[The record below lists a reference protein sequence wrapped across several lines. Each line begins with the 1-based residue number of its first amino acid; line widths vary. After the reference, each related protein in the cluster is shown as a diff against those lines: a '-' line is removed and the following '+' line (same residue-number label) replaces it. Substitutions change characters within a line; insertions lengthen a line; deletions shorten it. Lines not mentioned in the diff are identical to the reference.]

1 MGEKKLFQTD
11 KAAVAAEP
19 VQGEG
24 GFIAPPGYFQELV
37 KICCKR
43 RKPLAGRSKRTLK
56 NGRHNLM

>member
-24 GFIAPPGYFQELV
+24 GFIAPPRGYFQELV

-43 RKPLAGRSKRTLK
+43 RKP
-56 NGRHNLM
+56 